1 MRPMNSDKLSLFD
14 AAARQQGFS
23 SLAAPAPA
31 RSYPVSTD
39 DDLSKTPL
47 WAFLTRRQREDA
59 LSIEDCV
66 ERDRWLA
73 ECLAANGC
81 PALPERERIGVPDL
95 FAAMAAYL
103 ATLADAE
110 PMRDWG
116 GLTSREVALSEL
128 TSFLRWA
135 CRHGNASA
143 SPEAAP

>member
-1 MRPMNSDKLSLFD
+1 MSL
-14 AAARQQGFS
+14 R
-23 SLAAPAPA
+23 APASEGSPA
-31 RSYPVSTD
+31 LI
-39 DDLSKTPL
+39 DDLSKTEL
-47 WAFLTRRQREDA
+47 WAFLTRRQREDV
-59 LSIEDCV
+59 LSIDDHL
-66 ERDRWLA
+66 ERQRWLA
-73 ECLAANGC
+73 ECLAANSC
-81 PALPERERIGVPDL
+81 PAPPERIGVPDL

-103 ATLADAE
+103 ATLDDAE